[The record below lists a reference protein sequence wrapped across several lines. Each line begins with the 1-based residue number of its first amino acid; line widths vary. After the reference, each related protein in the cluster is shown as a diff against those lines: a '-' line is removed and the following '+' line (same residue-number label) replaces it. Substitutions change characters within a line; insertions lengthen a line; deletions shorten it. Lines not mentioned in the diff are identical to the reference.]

1 MAETDLRSAEGGQLL
16 VTLCNGLVGLFRE
29 FAGRGPSRCKAHWA
43 GCDLIVVILRGGFTT
58 ADQTLYEA
66 GHGMAVRDS
75 QHALSDVL
83 EAKMTEL
90 VQNTSGR
97 KVQAFMSASHQ
108 GPDLRALLFMLE
120 PRESSSHESPASPG
134 GEDPLGSE
142 GS

>member
-1 MAETDLRSAEGGQLL
+1 MAEPDLRSAEGGQLL

-29 FAGRGPSRCKAHWA
+29 FAGRGPNKCKAHWA
-43 GCDLIVVILRGGFTT
+43 GSDLIVVILRGGFTT

-66 GHGMAVRDS
+66 GRGMAVRDS

-83 EAKMTEL
+83 EVKMTEL
-90 VQNTSGR
+90 VQDTSGR
-97 KVQAFMSASHQ
+97 RVQAFMSASHQ

-120 PRESSSHESPASPG
+120 PRESSPHESRTSPG
-134 GEDPLGSE
+134 GEDPLRSE